1 MYMKN
6 KEVRVKVSVVG
17 DNELYVDSHWHQ
29 GQLTT
34 VETLRFFSSVFSFLI
49 KQYLAASLHISK

>member
-1 MYMKN
+1 M
-6 KEVRVKVSVVG
+6 KVSVLG
-17 DNELYVDSHWHQ
+17 DNELDMESHWHQ

-49 KQYLAASLHISK
+49 KQ